1 MPQARRPP
9 WGFFMDLFQ
18 RLTTMTTRQP
28 QRPNERQ
35 QYFAFLLVLL
45 GLLMIFLALLLP
57 PEGEVHPSVL
67 TAFGEILTFAGA
79 AIGMDYHYRS
89 KR

>member
-1 MPQARRPP
+1 
-9 WGFFMDLFQ
+9 
-18 RLTTMTTRQP
+18 MTTKRP
-28 QRPNERQ
+28 QFPNERQ
-35 QYFAFLLVLL
+35 QHFAFLLVLL

>member
-1 MPQARRPP
+1 
-9 WGFFMDLFQ
+9 
-18 RLTTMTTRQP
+18 MTTRQP
-28 QRPNERQ
+28 QRPNEQQ